1 MNTKITRIGVNRSV
15 HLIDAENLCGAPR
28 IATEQ
33 VVRLRTAY
41 TASVAMGPLDQVI
54 LATSH
59 LSVLALQAGWP
70 GARYLMRSGKNGA
83 DIELAK
89 VVVDENLDARFD
101 HVYFGSGDGG
111 LAPFAAHLGERGVPV
126 TAVSRIG
133 SLSPRMKLATRNV
146 IYLDRPGI
154 AALRSV

>member
-1 MNTKITRIGVNRSV
+1 MKEKMTRIGITRGV
-15 HLIDAENLCGAPR
+15 HLIDAENLCGTPVVVP
-28 IATEQ
+28 EQ
-33 VVRLRTAY
+33 IVRLKTAY
-41 TASVAMGPLDQVI
+41 LASVKVGPLDHFI

-70 GARYLMRSGKNGA
+70 GARYLMRSGKDGA

-89 VVVDENLDARFD
+89 VVLDENLDIRFD

-111 LAPFAAHLGERGVPV
+111 LAPFAAHLGARGLPV
-126 TAVSRIG
+126 TAVTLIG
-133 SLSPRMKLATRNV
+133 SLSPRMKLATRDV

-154 AALRSV
+154 AVLRSV

>member
-1 MNTKITRIGVNRSV
+1 MNTTIARIGVTRSV
-15 HLIDAENLCGAPR
+15 HLLDAENLCGASL
-28 IATEQ
+28 IAPEQ
-33 VVRLRTAY
+33 VVRLRKAY
-41 TASVAMGPLDQVI
+41 LDSVDMGPLDQVI

-59 LSVLALQAGWP
+59 LSVLSLQAGWP
-70 GARYLMRSGKNGA
+70 GARYLMRSGKDGA

-89 VVVDENLDARFD
+89 VVLDEDLDARFD

-133 SLSPRMKLATRNV
+133 SLSPRMKLATRDV